1 MTLLDRL
8 DSFLRDETSIVGQSV
23 ARPPLGSRAQE
34 YLGRSVAN
42 ELAQIWSLDYIGEYR
57 LSQTFNDPID
67 AVLDLLLAEKD
78 RMVRCGEFP
87 SNQNTDDLYIDFI
100 KLDHGTDVGIYIGF
114 PDKSTKWYA
123 YCLRM
128 QRGGRMGSSVDSSR
142 RITVW
147 RMGESRQLRRERYD
161 SEVSN
166 GGASSSKLR
175 KDRKYLLDLT
185 AFKDAEVSSMIG
197 GFTQRSSMRKANEER
212 LWYDAVRRM
221 ISSTLSGSPCF
232 GVENLAESQVG
243 YY

>member
-8 DSFLRDETSIVGQSV
+8 DSFLRDETSIAGQSV

-42 ELAQIWSLDYIGEYR
+42 ELARIWSLDYIGEYR

-67 AVLDLLLAEKD
+67 AVLDLLLTEKD

-87 SNQNTDDLYIDFI
+87 SNQNADDLYIDFI

-161 SEVSN
+161 RSFEWQRFVEQAEEGSQILA
-166 GGASSSKLR
+166 GSHRFQGCR
-175 KDRKYLLDLT
+175 GVFHDRRIH
-185 AFKDAEVSSMIG
+185 AEV
-197 GFTQRSSMRKANEER
+197 EH
-212 LWYDAVRRM
+212 
-221 ISSTLSGSPCF
+221 
-232 GVENLAESQVG
+232 AESQ
-243 YY
+243 